1 MIKEEVIWE
10 VSNPDKVKKKLK
22 KLYPEVKE
30 FGLSKVK
37 YKKYYIRNPDNNKI
51 VNFGDIRYQDF
62 TKHQDKERR
71 LRYLNRASNIKGN
84 WKDNKYSANYLS
96 IRLLWNG

>member
-1 MIKEEVIWE
+1 MNKEEVIWE
-10 VSNPDKVKKKLK
+10 VSNPDIVKKKLK
-22 KLYPEVKE
+22 KLYPEVRE

-51 VNFGDIRYQDF
+51 VNFGDIRYEDF

-71 LRYLNRASNIKGN
+71 LRYLNRATNMKGN
-84 WKDNKYSANYLS
+84 WKDNKYSANNLS
-96 IRLLWNG
+96 INLLW